1 LKKLKL
7 RTLVMTNWVYGSLKP
22 ENNLQISSTGTPLTL
37 TVNGEIIRESFSNLS
52 EKPYVE
58 VGWGVENILNF
69 IRLDAVYRLTYI
81 NDDYKAVYPRSVN
94 PFGLK
99 LSFQFR
105 L

>member
-1 LKKLKL
+1 
-7 RTLVMTNWVYGSLKP
+7 V
-22 ENNLQISSTGTPLTL
+22 
-37 TVNGEIIRESFSNLS
+37 RESFSTLS

-81 NDDYKAVYPRSVN
+81 DEEYKSSIAPRVPH